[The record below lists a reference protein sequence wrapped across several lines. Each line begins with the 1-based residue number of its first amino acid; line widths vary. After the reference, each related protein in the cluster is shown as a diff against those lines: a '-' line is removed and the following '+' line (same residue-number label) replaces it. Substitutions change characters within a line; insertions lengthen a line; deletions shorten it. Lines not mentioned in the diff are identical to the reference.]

1 MRRLQAGLGVVVL
14 ALTACNPVRDAFSA
28 HPEVAGTAVGETLT
42 VNRLAELVGEAKKVP
57 LRPQVMTGLATVYL
71 DYAVYAVALAH
82 GRNLDDS
89 ALVLAA
95 NWPNVSQLRWQR
107 FHDRL
112 VAAHATLSPQQ
123 IDSAFQ
129 AGDVRLFQH
138 ILVSVPNSA
147 APAVDQERRRRAE
160 GVLRQAAARRSGDGF
175 AQLARQ
181 FSEDPGSKTRGG
193 YLNATSRGRFVPAF
207 DTVAWRLAPGTMSG
221 LVRSSFGYHIIRRP
235 PLEEVRD
242 SFRAEVEGNLQ
253 VRFDS
258 VYIDSL
264 TKTAGLKIASGA
276 PALVRQ
282 TIEQPVSATT
292 DSRKLATYRGGA
304 LRVRDL
310 ARWLFAIDPRD
321 VSGIGVASD
330 GQLTEFVRRLAE
342 REMLLAQVDS
352 AGVQLT
358 PDDWREIRL
367 QHDSVLSILHGVL
380 GLTPQLLRDSA
391 ATEPA
396 RVRLAMTHVNGYLD
410 RVFRQ
415 QTAEFFPVPPFLA
428 LTLREGRE
436 WSINPAGVSRA
447 LEQAQA
453 IRARIDSTA
462 PAARPG
468 LRPAPGPAPVPA
480 GTATPRPQ

>member
-1 MRRLQAGLGVVVL
+1 MRRLGSGVVVFAL
-14 ALTACNPVRDAFSA
+14 ALAACSAVRDAFSA
-28 HPEVAGTAVGETLT
+28 HPQVAATAVGETLA
-42 VNRLAELVGEAKKVP
+42 VNRLAELVGEARKVP

-71 DYAVYAVALAH
+71 DYAVYAVALAQ

-112 VAAHATLSPQQ
+112 VVAHATLSPQQ

-129 AGDVRLFQH
+129 AGEVRLFQH
-138 ILVSVPNSA
+138 ILVSVPSSA
-147 APAVDQERRRRAE
+147 APTVEQEKRRRAE
-160 GVLRQAAARRSGDGF
+160 GVLRRAAAQRSGDRF

-193 YLNATSRGRFVPAF
+193 YLNATPRGRFVPAF
-207 DTVAWRLAPGTMSG
+207 DTAAWRLEPGGMSG
-221 LVRSSFGYHIIRRP
+221 LVRSAFGYHIIRRP

-242 SFRAEVEGNLQ
+242 SFRAELEDNLQ

-264 TKTAGLKIASGA
+264 TKSAGLKVASGA

-282 TIEQPVSATT
+282 TIDQPVPAET

-304 LRVRDL
+304 MRVRDL
-310 ARWLFAIDPRD
+310 ARWMFAIDPRD
-321 VSGIGVASD
+321 LSGIGVASD
-330 GQLTEFVRRLAE
+330 GQLIQFVRRLAE
-342 REMLLAQVDS
+342 RQILLAQVDS
-352 AGVQLT
+352 ARVELT
-358 PDDWREIRL
+358 PDDWREIRQ
-367 QHDSVLSILHGVL
+367 QHDSVLSILQGVL
-380 GLTPQLLRDSA
+380 QLTPQQLRDSA

-396 RVRLAMTHVNGYLD
+396 RVQLAMKHVNGYLD
-410 RVFRQ
+410 RVFKQ
-415 QTAEFFPVPPFLA
+415 QTAEFFPVPAFLA

-453 IRARIDSTA
+453 IRARIDSAA
-462 PAARPG
+462 PAAAPG
-468 LRPAPGPAPVPA
+468 LRPAQGPAPVPS
-480 GTATPRPQ
+480 GSATPRPR